1 MFTNNNFSELIRKY
15 FLLILIF
22 TILICILFIPFL
34 SNGKLGINIENL
46 LSSSSNNQSFSQ
58 VIFSDKIY
66 WPLPGYTRISSPF
79 GNRGAPTAGATSFH
93 GGIDIPA
100 PAGTNIASAISG
112 KVTRTGFMGSG
123 RLQCSCAK

>member
-22 TILICILFIPFL
+22 TILICIFFIPFL
-34 SNGKLGINIENL
+34 SNDKLGINIENSS
-46 LSSSSNNQSFSQ
+46 SSSSNNQSLSQ
-58 VIFSDKIY
+58 VISSDKIY

-79 GNRGAPTAGATSFH
+79 GYRGAPTAGATSFH

-123 RLQCSCAK
+123 RLQCSCSK

>member
-1 MFTNNNFSELIRKY
+1 MFTSNNLSELIKKY

-22 TILICILFIPFL
+22 TILICIFFIPFL
-34 SNGKLGINIENL
+34 SDEKLRNIVEN
-46 LSSSSNNQSFSQ
+46 SSSDSLNNQSFSHL
-58 VIFSDKIY
+58 ISSDKIY

-123 RLQCSCAK
+123 RL